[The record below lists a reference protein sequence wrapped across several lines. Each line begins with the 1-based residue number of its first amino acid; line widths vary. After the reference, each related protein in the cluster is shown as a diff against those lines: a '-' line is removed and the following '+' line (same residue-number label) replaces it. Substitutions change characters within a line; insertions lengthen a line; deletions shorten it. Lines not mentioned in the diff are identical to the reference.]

1 MIRDEQ
7 FGCDSYQDLESMNKE
22 LGARIGCNVIQLS
35 GQDTEGIADE
45 MEAYVFTLIRP
56 DVDWKL

>member
-1 MIRDEQ
+1 MQ
-7 FGCDSYQDLESMNKE
+7 FGFQAVD
-22 LGARIGCNVIQLS
+22 A
-35 GQDTEGIADE
+35 EGFADE

>member
-1 MIRDEQ
+1 MQ
-7 FGCDSYQDLESMNKE
+7 FGFQ
-22 LGARIGCNVIQLS
+22 AV
-35 GQDTEGIADE
+35 EGFADE